1 MSNILYI
8 FLAVALVLL
17 NAFFVAAEFSMVKLR
32 STRLEVIKKTH
43 GLRGKILDQVHQHL
57 DTYLSA
63 CQLGITLASLGL
75 GWVGE
80 PAFAHLLEP
89 IFTYLSIT
97 SSQFTVAISFATAFF
112 IISFLHIVIG
122 ELMPKSLAIRQAEL
136 ISIWTAPGL
145 YLFYW
150 VMYPIIWILN
160 TCSNLLLKLVGL
172 SEFQQGENFY
182 SSDELK
188 VILSSS
194 FLHGEISQ
202 EETDIIEH
210 TLDLA
215 ELSVTE
221 VMRPYS
227 EMVML
232 QLQEPIHSTLQKIVK
247 HRYSRYPVFDQK
259 KNIILGVI
267 HVKDLF
273 AAMIEGKQIESLM
286 PFIRPIL
293 KVSHQSAAMD
303 LFRKFR
309 AGMPHFAVV
318 YKTKDTMLG
327 FVTLDNLLHILFGR
341 VRDEF
346 HKTQDDWIKN
356 EDGTIT
362 AKGDCSIY
370 SLEQALDRDITLT
383 SDEVNLD
390 TLAGLMIVR
399 AGTLPKVNDKIEF
412 KEFSAII
419 QEMEG
424 SSIKKIHIIPT

>member
-172 SEFQQGENFY
+172 SE
-182 SSDELK
+182 L
-188 VILSSS
+188 
-194 FLHGEISQ
+194 LHGCI
-202 EETDIIEH
+202 
-210 TLDLA
+210 
-215 ELSVTE
+215 
-221 VMRPYS
+221 
-227 EMVML
+227 
-232 QLQEPIHSTLQKIVK
+232 
-247 HRYSRYPVFDQK
+247 
-259 KNIILGVI
+259 G
-267 HVKDLF
+267 
-273 AAMIEGKQIESLM
+273 
-286 PFIRPIL
+286 
-293 KVSHQSAAMD
+293 
-303 LFRKFR
+303 
-309 AGMPHFAVV
+309 
-318 YKTKDTMLG
+318 
-327 FVTLDNLLHILFGR
+327 NLLR
-341 VRDEF
+341 
-346 HKTQDDWIKN
+346 
-356 EDGTIT
+356 
-362 AKGDCSIY
+362 
-370 SLEQALDRDITLT
+370 
-383 SDEVNLD
+383 
-390 TLAGLMIVR
+390 
-399 AGTLPKVNDKIEF
+399 
-412 KEFSAII
+412 
-419 QEMEG
+419 
-424 SSIKKIHIIPT
+424 